1 MGTGLPMTVQD
12 WVGLPVAEPSGRR
25 YARLDELFVGR
36 QSGAPEFGIVSL
48 DAEGTERVAVPL
60 HEAEHIGD
68 ALLLPYDV
76 DRVVAAPRV
85 QGPVEEIPADAGRRV
100 LEFFGAGPS
109 DAAPTAPLPAAE
121 PAGEEETEVIVSEE
135 QLQVD
140 TRVRATERVRV
151 RKAVVTEEVTVT
163 VTVRREELI
172 IDREPVGE
180 AAAAEGFD
188 FAAPLAPG
196 GELEI
201 LLHAEEPVV
210 SKRVVPVERIRLHR
224 NTIVEQERITD
235 TVRKERVE
243 IDETPITEQ
252 EPTP

>member
-1 MGTGLPMTVQD
+1 MTVQD

-68 ALLLPYDV
+68 ALMLPYAV

-85 QGPVEEIPADAGRRV
+85 QGPVEEISADAGRRV
-100 LEFFGAGPS
+100 LDFFGAAPR
-109 DAAPTAPLPAAE
+109 DAAPTAPTAPMPAVAA
-121 PAGEEETEVIVSEE
+121 AGDEETEVIVSEE

-151 RKAVVTEEVTVT
+151 RKAVVTEDVTVT

-180 AAAAEGFD
+180 GAAAEGFD

-243 IDETPITEQ
+243 IDEQPIIEE
-252 EPTP
+252 EPRH